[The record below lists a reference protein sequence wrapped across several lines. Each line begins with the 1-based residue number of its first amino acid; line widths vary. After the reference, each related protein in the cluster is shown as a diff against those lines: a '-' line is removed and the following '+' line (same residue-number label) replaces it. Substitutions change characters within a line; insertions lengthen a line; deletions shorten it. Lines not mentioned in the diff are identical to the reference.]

1 MGVETILEKIRQKSD
16 QECREIL
23 ETARQ
28 QSQQQSRQVLEQA
41 RQEAQATVFAAQ
53 KQTEQSLLGQTQ
65 QLRLEGKIA
74 LLNQKKE
81 LLEQLKQKGL
91 EAFGKLEP
99 AAWHALY
106 FRLVKEQ
113 AMTGSV
119 AVCCTPDTA
128 KRYSLKENCRVWQVQ
143 SGGRAAYT
151 LDTGRGPEMGI
162 WLVGETYDVD
172 LSAQALL
179 DQLFEEQETKLADCL
194 FGQKA
199 GEA

>member
-1 MGVETILEKIRQKSD
+1 MGVETILEKIRQKSE

-28 QSQQQSRQVLEQA
+28 QSQQQSRQMLEQA
-41 RQEAQATVFAAQ
+41 RQQAQDALSAAE
-53 KQTEQSLLGQTQ
+53 KQAQEFLRGQAQ

-74 LLNQKKE
+74 LLNRKKD

-91 EAFGKLEP
+91 EAFGTLEP

-119 AVCCTPDTA
+119 TVCCTPQTA

-143 SGGRAAYT
+143 SGGRASYA
-151 LDTGRGPEMGI
+151 LDTDRGPGMGI

>member
-1 MGVETILEKIRQKSD
+1 MGVEAILQKIQQKSD

-41 RQEAQATVFAAQ
+41 RRQAQDAISAAEKQAQAF
-53 KQTEQSLLGQTQ
+53 LRGQTQ
-65 QLRLEGKIA
+65 QLRLERKRA

-81 LLEQLKQKGL
+81 LLEQLRQKGL

-99 AAWHALY
+99 AVWHALY

-113 AMTGSV
+113 AMTGAV
-119 AVCCTPDTA
+119 TVCCTPETA
-128 KRYSLKENCRVWQVQ
+128 KRYSLKENCRVWQSQ
-143 SGGRAAYT
+143 SGGRASYA
-151 LDTGRGPEMGI
+151 LDTKHGPDMGI

-179 DQLFEEQETKLADCL
+179 EQLLEEQETKLADCL
-194 FGQKA
+194 FEQKA
-199 GEA
+199 EET